1 MKKKKFLVIYGD
13 DNSKINVSA
22 DILKYLNSLN
32 DKNNKYYFFNT
43 DKSNKLNKYIK
54 KNLLKISFSYLEKK
68 VKKNEYDWLL
78 SIWSGKI
85 YKKKFL
91 SKFKNTLNLHPSYLP
106 YNRGKDPYVWATY
119 NSTPIGVSIHEITSK
134 IDKGKIYLR
143 KKIFL
148 PFPFSAYQV
157 YTKSLL
163 EIKKLFILNWKKIKD
178 KKIKLK
184 KITYNTELNLRKHL
198 VQHTFLDLNKIN
210 NKNHNYKNLIMK
222 ILSCDFKHKNSLQI
236 KIDKNIFDTK
246 IFMKKNK
253 RKKFS
258 AI

>member
-1 MKKKKFLVIYGD
+1 M
-13 DNSKINVSA
+13 
-22 DILKYLNSLN
+22 
-32 DKNNKYYFFNT
+32 
-43 DKSNKLNKYIK
+43 
-54 KNLLKISFSYLEKK
+54 
-68 VKKNEYDWLL
+68 
-78 SIWSGKI
+78 
-85 YKKKFL
+85 
-91 SKFKNTLNLHPSYLP
+91 
-106 YNRGKDPYVWATY
+106 
-119 NSTPIGVSIHEITSK
+119 
-134 IDKGKIYLR
+134 R

-222 ILSCDFKHKNSLQI
+222 ILSCDFNHKNSLQI

-246 IFMKKNK
+246 IFMKKSK